1 MITVYKGADFLS
13 CNERGDVYSVM
24 VVNGKKIAYVG
35 FNTPICYDDPKV
47 KVVDLDGYT
56 VIPLVSDEH
65 ELLLDSQRASC
76 KVLAEGEN
84 ADFAVLDKN
93 ILKDKDAKIIAT
105 FINGKK
111 KL

>member
-13 CNERGDVYSVM
+13 FNERGDVYSVM

-47 KVVDLDGYT
+47 KVVELDGYT
-56 VIPLVSDEH
+56 VVPLVNDRIM
-65 ELLLDSQRASC
+65 LDDTHKSSC

-93 ILKDKDAKIIAT
+93 ILKDTDAKIIAA
-105 FINGKK
+105 FIGGKK
-111 KL
+111 KI